1 MTGASGLTGYYRF
14 KKLFNESIQSHQY
27 VKMRSE
33 RDCPWQNAYF
43 KNGKLWALKSEFKQK
58 YLRLI
63 KFSVDFY
70 FNYPL
75 RLLVIRGDEN
85 GY

>member
-1 MTGASGLTGYYRF
+1 MTGASGFIGYYIF
-14 KKLFNESIQSHQY
+14 TKLFNELMQLHQD

-33 RDCPWQNAYF
+33 RDCPWQKLYF
-43 KNGKLWALKSEFKQK
+43 KNGKFPALKSGFKQK

-70 FNYPL
+70 FNYSL
-75 RLLVIRGDEN
+75 RLLANRGE
-85 GY
+85 